1 MLGRLNDLRH
11 EGQALFRSYPP
22 FVTRN
27 LARLTPGEIPVFVFH
42 TIEPDRFEDQLRLL
56 KASNFR
62 AISAEDYLDIVEG
75 RVAAQGD
82 EVLLTIDDA
91 RSSMWRYGFPIL
103 KRHETRVVLFVRTGG
118 GRVISMAT
126 TSDVAPAPRLSV
138 ATARIRAITS

>member
-1 MLGRLNDLRH
+1 MLGRLNDLCH

-75 RVAAQGD
+75 R
-82 EVLLTIDDA
+82 E
-91 RSSMWRYGFPIL
+91 
-103 KRHETRVVLFVRTGG
+103 VVLKSPLDTGTRT
-118 GRVISMAT
+118 IKA
-126 TSDVAPAPRLSV
+126 LS
-138 ATARIRAITS
+138 